1 MPRKRPHPA
10 KAVIVAQGRT
20 ILEVSDAIGVNRH
33 TLGRVL
39 NRHIPPWPKLRR
51 QLAQLLD
58 MPESE
63 LFLSDDQ
70 ADVVAAS

>member
-10 KAVIVAQGRT
+10 KAVIVGQGRT
-20 ILEVSDAIGVNRH
+20 IKSVAAEVSVNPH

-39 NRHIPPWPKLRR
+39 NRHEQPWPRLRR
-51 QLAQLLD
+51 RLAELLEL
-58 MPESE
+58 PESE